1 MKDIKHSTGHLAAI
15 FSILVWGTTFI
26 STKVLLETF
35 TPIEILFMRFIIGY
49 FALFLL
55 YPHRLK
61 IQKKKEEI
69 YFIFSGLCG
78 VTLYFLFENI
88 ALTLSLTS
96 NVSVIVSI
104 APFFTAILASIF
116 LKEEKI
122 KGQFMLGFGL
132 AIIGIIAISFN
143 GKFLLKLNPL
153 GDILACLAAVVW
165 AIYSILIKK
174 ISHLN
179 YNTIQTT
186 RRIFF
191 YGLLFMIPAL
201 FFSDFHLQ
209 TEDFMNVPNLLNII
223 YLGLGASAICFVTW
237 NFSLKVLGVVKTSV
251 YIYIIP
257 VITVITS
264 ALILKEQITWA
275 SLLGTVLTMTGL
287 FVSENRIFASI
298 FKKNSI
304 LSESSTD

>member
-1 MKDIKHSTGHLAAI
+1 MKEKHSTGHLAAI

-26 STKVLLETF
+26 STKVLLKTF
-35 TPIEILFMRFIIGY
+35 TPIEILFIRFIIGY

-55 YPHRLK
+55 NPHRLK
-61 IQKKKEEI
+61 FQKIRDEL
-69 YFIFSGLCG
+69 YFAFSGLCG

-104 APFFTAILASIF
+104 APFFTAILAHIF
-116 LKEEKI
+116 LKEEKL
-122 KGQFMLGFGL
+122 KGQFLIGFGI

-143 GKFLLKLNPL
+143 GKFILKLSPL
-153 GDILACLAAVVW
+153 GDILACLAAAVW
-165 AIYSILIKK
+165 AVYSILMKK
-174 ISHLN
+174 ISSLN
-179 YNTIQTT
+179 YNTIQST
-186 RRIFF
+186 RRIFL

-201 FFSDFHLQ
+201 FFNDFHLQ
-209 TEDFMNVPNLLNII
+209 AQDFMNIPNLLNII
-223 YLGLGASAICFVTW
+223 YLGFGASAICFVTW

-275 SLLGTVLTMTGL
+275 SLLGTILTMTGL
-287 FVSENRIFASI
+287 FVSENRIFTGAL
-298 FKKNSI
+298 KKNKN
-304 LSESSTD
+304 LLPESTMD